1 MRIKPVVALLAA
13 ALSIPLVSTAEN
25 YHWDSVAIGGGG
37 FVTGVVPSKLERDVV
52 YVRTDVGGA
61 YRWDAGKSRWA
72 SMTDW
77 IGQSDVGLLGIESL
91 AVDPRNAANV
101 YMLAG
106 TSYFSGGKT
115 AVLRSSDY
123 GKTFTVTDV
132 STQFKSHGN
141 GMGRQN
147 GEKLQVDPGSGN
159 VLYAGTRR
167 DGLFKSADA
176 GATWSRMP
184 GFDVT
189 STPNDNG
196 VSFVLLDP
204 TSVDGGL
211 AQRMFVGVSR
221 FDSAGPNLY
230 FSYDAGETFVP
241 VEGGPTGLMPQ
252 RAVLSPEGLLYIT
265 YANGAGPH
273 PGTDEPMD
281 NGQVWEYDAVGGNWT
296 NITPSGFARPFGG
309 ISIDRNDPKHLVV
322 STINTWMPQGANQYG
337 DRIFTSKD
345 AGRTWTDVVA
355 RGFAI
360 DPKGANW
367 ITDTSIH
374 WAGSV
379 EFDPFDGKKAWV
391 VSGNG
396 LFKTSDINAATTTWA
411 FDVAGLEET
420 VPFDFQSVPNGPLV
434 SVIGD
439 FDGFINADPAQY
451 GVRHSP
457 QTGTTTG
464 LAIAAQDPRI
474 MARVG
479 NDMYYTTNSGSS
491 WSKSPVLNGAK
502 GNLALS
508 ADGYALL
515 HSPADSNVSYR
526 STNFGGSW
534 APISGLTANN
544 ARPVADP
551 VNPSKFYAYDNGKLL
566 ASVDGS
572 ASFALKSSL
581 PAGGSNLIRPAPGR
595 EGDLWVCLNGGGIS
609 RSTDS
614 GATFAKVATVNQC
627 DAVGFGKTAPQASYP
642 TVYLHGTVGSVHGM
656 LRSTDAGATWV
667 RVNDAAHQYGGL
679 ANGGMVAGDMN
690 VFGRVYMSTAGRG
703 IAYGT
708 PAVTGGEVLVTPVT
722 AGPPVV
728 TPQPV
733 NECSYV
739 VTASWSG
746 GYNAAVRIK
755 NNRSTVVNG
764 WSVSWTYTD
773 NSAVQGFW
781 NAEVTGAPPT
791 YTATPNQSWNTN
803 IQPGDTVEFGMTVSG
818 EAIPVVTGDAC
829 K

>member
-1 MRIKPVVALLAA
+1 MRTKLVVALLTA

-37 FVTGVVPSKLERDVV
+37 FVTGVIPSKSERDVV

-61 YRWDAGKSRWA
+61 YRWDAAKSRWQA
-72 SMTDW
+72 MTDW
-77 IGQSDVGLLGIESL
+77 IGEGDIGLMGIESL

-106 TSYFSGGKT
+106 TSYYNNGKT
-115 AVLRSSDY
+115 AVLRSTDY
-123 GKTFTVTDV
+123 GRTFTVTDV
-132 STQFKSHGN
+132 SAQFKSHGN

-147 GEKLQVDPGSGN
+147 GEKLQVDPGSPN

-167 DGLFKSADA
+167 DGMFKSADA

-184 GFDVT
+184 GFEVT

-204 TSVDGGL
+204 TSVDAGL

-221 FDSAGPNLY
+221 FDAAGPNLY
-230 FSYDAGETFVP
+230 FSFDAGETFVP
-241 VEGGPTGLMPQ
+241 VEGGPAGLMPQ
-252 RAVLSPEGLLYIT
+252 RAVMSPEGRLYIT

-281 NGQVWEYDAVGGNWT
+281 NGQVWEYDALGGNWT
-296 NITPSGFARPFGG
+296 NITPAGIARPFGG

-322 STINTWMPQGANQYG
+322 ATINTWMEQSPNQYG

-355 RGFAI
+355 RGFAL
-360 DPKGANW
+360 DARGANW
-367 ITDTSIH
+367 IADTSIH

-379 EFDPFDGKKAWV
+379 EIDPFDGRKVWV
-391 VSGNG
+391 ASGNG
-396 LFKTSDINAATTTWA
+396 LFKTADIDAATTTWA

-439 FDGFINADPAQY
+439 FDGFINADPSQY
-451 GVRHSP
+451 GTRHAP

-479 NDMYYTTNSGSS
+479 NDMYVTTNSGSS
-491 WSKSPVLNGAK
+491 WTKSPVLNGAK

-508 ADGYALL
+508 ADGFALL
-515 HSPADSNVSYR
+515 HSPADSATSYR
-526 STNFGGSW
+526 SVNYGASW
-534 APISGLTANN
+534 APVAGLTATN

-566 ASVDGS
+566 ASVDGG
-572 ASFALKSSL
+572 ASFALKTTVAS
-581 PAGGSNLIRPAPGR
+581 GGSNLIRPAPGR
-595 EGDLWVCLNGGGIS
+595 EGDLWVCLNGGGLS

-614 GATFAKVATVNQC
+614 GASFTKVASVNQC
-627 DAVGFGKTAPQASYP
+627 GAVGFGKAAPQAGYP
-642 TVYLHGTVGSVHGM
+642 TVYLRGTVGSVRGLM
-656 LRSTDAGATWV
+656 RSTDAGATWV
-667 RVNDAAHQYGGL
+667 RVNDDAHQYGGP
-679 ANGGMVAGDMN
+679 AGNQMVAGDMN
-690 VFGRVYMSTAGRG
+690 VFGQVYMNTPGRG

-708 PAVTGGEVLVTPVT
+708 PKAGGEVLVTPV
-722 AGPPVV
+722 APGPIV
-728 TPQPV
+728 TPQPQPI
-733 NECSYV
+733 NQCSYV

-755 NNRSTVVNG
+755 NNRSTVING

-773 NSAVQGFW
+773 NSSVQAFW
-781 NAEVTGAPPT
+781 NADVAGASPT
-791 YTATPNQSWNTN
+791 YTATPNQSWNRD
-803 IQPGDTVEFGMTVSG
+803 IQPGDTAEFGLTVSG

-829 K
+829 Q